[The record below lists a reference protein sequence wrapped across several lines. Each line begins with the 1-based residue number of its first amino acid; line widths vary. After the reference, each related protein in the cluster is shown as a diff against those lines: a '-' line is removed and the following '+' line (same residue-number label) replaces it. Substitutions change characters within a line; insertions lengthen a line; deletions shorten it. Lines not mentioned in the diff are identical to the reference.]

1 MPSQDAQASI
11 PSDGVLAQLV
21 EHRTFNPLVIGSN
34 PIHPTIFLPDSRRLP
49 NAGLQPTVRAWT
61 HLFSYEKLALVAR
74 APFLM
79 VVQDC

>member
-1 MPSQDAQASI
+1 
-11 PSDGVLAQLV
+11 
-21 EHRTFNPLVIGSN
+21 
-34 PIHPTIFLPDSRRLP
+34 LP